1 MGDADGPVVAPMV
14 YRELF
19 KGDMFDPSVVP
30 YALDEAVQELRRQ
43 GIPAHRW
50 ATFVH
55 IGA

>member
-1 MGDADGPVVAPMV
+1 MGDADGPAVATTV

-19 KGDMFDPSVVP
+19 KGDMIDMSVVP

-43 GIPAHRW
+43 GISANRW